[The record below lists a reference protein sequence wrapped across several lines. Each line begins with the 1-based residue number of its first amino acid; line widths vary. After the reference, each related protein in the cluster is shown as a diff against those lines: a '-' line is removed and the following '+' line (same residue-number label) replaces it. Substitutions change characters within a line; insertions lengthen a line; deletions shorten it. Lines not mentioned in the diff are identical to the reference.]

1 LGAPDI
7 GDYFNKD
14 GIIDLSDEFEVSEE
28 IYYSKM
34 DAIKENLEKAKD
46 MEVLEDFIYRR
57 YFQ

>member
-7 GDYFNKD
+7 GDHFNKD
-14 GIIDLSDEFEVSEE
+14 GIIDLTEEFEVSEE

-34 DAIKENLEKAKD
+34 DAIKENLEKAKE